1 MWSKC
6 VDGSDAS
13 ATFPAIPD
21 LVIVF
26 GPTSRM
32 TDQPLIE
39 QLTSRCGDAIVIGCS
54 SGTMV
59 DGDGLDDDA
68 VVALGMGFERT
79 RLTLAVQPLPS
90 ADTSFAAGLAIGK
103 ELADDS
109 LSAIFVLSNGL
120 NVNGS
125 ALVAGIRSGAGDS
138 VALSGGLA
146 GDGARFGD
154 TRILAGGDCFT
165 NGVAAIGFYGT
176 HVRLA
181 HGSAGEWQ
189 PFGPVRTISA
199 ADGAELRRLD
209 DEPALALYERYVGEE
224 AADLPASG
232 LLYPLE
238 IWDPAKP
245 DDRVVRT
252 LLAIDRDHGT
262 LTFAGDMPQGWKAR
276 LMRGIFDELIDGAST
291 AAQHAIDRTTNWGV
305 APSACL
311 AISCVGRRLLMGQ
324 RTDEEIAAV
333 SAVLGSDIALA
344 GFYSYGEIAP
354 QNATGVPCL
363 HNQTMTITLIGECA

>member
-1 MWSKC
+1 MWSKRINGE
-6 VDGSDAS
+6 DPAE
-13 ATFPAIPD
+13 TFPAIPD
-21 LVIVF
+21 LVVVF
-26 GPTSRM
+26 GPTDRLADRGL
-32 TDQPLIE
+32 TDRLM
-39 QLTSRCGDAIVIGCS
+39 SSCGDAIVIGCS

-68 VVALGMGFERT
+68 VVLLGMGFERT
-79 RLTLAVQPLPS
+79 KLALAVQPLPS
-90 ADTSFAAGLAIGK
+90 ADGSFAAGAAIGMD
-103 ELADDS
+103 LADDS

-125 ALVAGIRSGAGDS
+125 ALVAGIRSGTGDA
-138 VALSGGLA
+138 VLLSGGLA

-154 TRILAGGDCFT
+154 TRILAGGDCLS
-165 NGVAAIGFYGT
+165 NAVAAIGFYGE

-189 PFGPVRTISA
+189 PFGPVRTISDA
-199 ADGAELRRLD
+199 NGAELCRLD
-209 DEPALALYERYVGEE
+209 HEPALALYERYLGDE

-252 LLAIDRDHGT
+252 LLAIDRDRGT

-276 LMRGIFDELIDGAST
+276 LMRGIFDDLVDGAST
-291 AAQHAIDRTTNWGV
+291 AAQHALHQASTWGV

-324 RTDEEIAAV
+324 RTEEEIAAV
-333 SAVLGSDIALA
+333 AAALHPDIALA

-354 QNATGVPCL
+354 QNVTGVPCL
-363 HNQTMTITLIGECA
+363 HNQTMTITLIGERV